1 MTVAR
6 SIMSML
12 FRVIVGVLLAIAL
25 LGCGTSLTTLQPA
38 EPMRP
43 GHVHATGALDLL
55 MSQVSPDD
63 YDLKVA
69 NPPSVDEARQA
80 KHAALARGARAAG
93 FNPDVM
99 VRMGVIEDL
108 DVGARYS
115 GGTAH
120 LDAKLRF
127 LSTKHPTREEERRE
141 KTTIGSAPDH
151 GFQGAVSVG
160 GSRSLFLPTT
170 SGPSLDGNVDID
182 DFTRWNV
189 EVPVIF
195 GARFLDLF
203 GVWFGPKYVYSHID
217 LTVHADV
224 PIGRASV
231 SVHQVGGFLGVSLGP
246 PIASA
251 FVELTVMQA
260 FANADVLGGSKDVGG
275 TIIQPSVGVMM
286 RP

>member
-1 MTVAR
+1 
-6 SIMSML
+6 ML
-12 FRVIVGVLLAIAL
+12 FRFIVGALFMTLL
-25 LGCGTSLTTLQPA
+25 LGCGTSLATLQPA

-43 GHVHATGALDLL
+43 GHVHAVGALDLL
-55 MSQVSPDD
+55 LPEVSPED

-80 KHAALARGARAAG
+80 KYAALARSVGG
-93 FNPDVM
+93 GGINPDVM
-99 VRMGVIEDL
+99 VRMGVIEDI

-115 GGTAH
+115 GSTAH

-127 LSTKHPTREEERRE
+127 LSTKHPTREEEERE

-160 GSRSLFLPTT
+160 GSRSLFQPVN
-170 SGPSLDGNVDID
+170 SAPSLDGNVMLDGY
-182 DFTRWNV
+182 TRWNL

-231 SVHQVGGFLGVSLGP
+231 SVHQLGGFLGVSLGP
-246 PIASA
+246 PLISA
-251 FVELTVMQA
+251 FAELTVMQA
-260 FANADVLGGSKDVGG
+260 FANVDVLGGSKDVGG
-275 TIIQPSVGVMM
+275 TLIQPSIGVMM